1 MARLSLALPL
11 FERCERPSTASV
23 RPCRLQPGRLAQGPD
38 EKCGTD
44 GRTPGIAMLIHLPF
58 QIAASRWGEVSRQSG
73 YATGWV
79 GSTCC
84 ARYSVRAH
92 LELQAES
99 DARRIDAGGDAIGGK
114 LHAFEFAAQENILQ

>member
-58 QIAASRWGEVSRQSG
+58 QIAASAELGFTRFRPLKKSGRSRIYPTSAGERCPGNRDTRPDGWGQR
-73 YATGWV
+73 A
-79 GSTCC
+79 
-84 ARYSVRAH
+84 VRAI
-92 LELQAES
+92 QRACT
-99 DARRIDAGGDAIGGK
+99 A
-114 LHAFEFAAQENILQ
+114 